1 LDYFTAQTAFVEAA
15 EGNNFSRAA
24 ERLGI
29 KASTVSRYVKDLE
42 QDLGIALFNRST
54 RTLHLTEGGRTFLL
68 HARRVLDEL
77 EQAKAAT
84 SALNQ
89 EPRGLLKLNLP
100 PAFARHHILPLLNT
114 FVARYPQ
121 IKLELVLDNA
131 QVNLIH
137 TGVDLAIRIGALAD
151 STLKTRKI
159 CAGNYLLVASPGF
172 CAAHPAPS
180 TPAELARLPAV
191 LSQHDFAFASSDEV
205 VPLVPHDCIRIND
218 LDAQLIAARQGL
230 GFALLPDWLVATS
243 IEAGALQVWL
253 PEWNILGAEQAFSV
267 WFVYPPKK
275 IVSSKVRCFID
286 FIVEQ
291 LGETPDWKRQGC
303 PCPSGP
309 PADLKGGC

>member
-1 LDYFTAQTAFVEAA
+1 MDYFAALTAFVEAA

-54 RTLHLTEGGRTFLL
+54 RTLHLTEGGQTFLL

-89 EPRGLLKLNLP
+89 QPRGVLKLNLP
-100 PAFARHHILPLLNT
+100 PAFARHHILPVLNL
-114 FVARYPQ
+114 FLARYPQ

-137 TGVDLAIRIGALAD
+137 SGVDLAIRIGALPD
-151 STLKTRKI
+151 STLKARKI
-159 CAGNYLLVASPGF
+159 CAGKYLLVASPGF
-172 CAAHPAPS
+172 CAQHAAPA
-180 TPAELARLPAV
+180 TPADLAGLPAILSTHDVAFEAGGEV
-191 LSQHDFAFASSDEV
+191 L
-205 VPLVPHDCIRIND
+205 PLVYGDCIRIND
-218 LDAQLIAARQGL
+218 LDAQLLAARQGL
-230 GFALLPDWLVATS
+230 GFALLPDWLVS
-243 IEAGALQVWL
+243 KSVEAGELQVWL
-253 PEWNILGAEQAFSV
+253 PHWNILGAEQAFAV
-267 WFVYPPKK
+267 WFVYPPKR

-286 FIVEQ
+286 FVVEQ
-291 LGETPDWKRQGC
+291 LGETPYWK
-303 PCPSGP
+303 
-309 PADLKGGC
+309 

>member
-1 LDYFTAQTAFVEAA
+1 MDYFAALTAFVEAA

-54 RTLHLTEGGRTFLL
+54 RTLHLTEGGQTFLL

-89 EPRGLLKLNLP
+89 QPRGVLKLNLP
-100 PAFARHHILPLLNT
+100 PAFARHHILPVLNV
-114 FVARYPQ
+114 FLVRYPQ

-137 TGVDLAIRIGALAD
+137 AGVDLAIRIGALPD
-151 STLKTRKI
+151 STLKARKI
-159 CAGNYLLVASPGF
+159 CAGKYLLVASPGF
-172 CAAHPAPS
+172 CEQYAAPA
-180 TPAELARLPAV
+180 TPADLAGLPAILSAHDVAFEAGGEV
-191 LSQHDFAFASSDEV
+191 L
-205 VPLVPHDCIRIND
+205 PLVYGDCIRIND
-218 LDAQLIAARQGL
+218 LDAQLLAARQGL
-230 GFALLPDWLVATS
+230 GFALLPDWLVS
-243 IEAGALQVWL
+243 KSVEAGELQAWL
-253 PEWNILGAEQAFSV
+253 PHWSILGAEQAFAV
-267 WFVYPPKK
+267 WFVYPPKR

-286 FIVEQ
+286 FVVEQ
-291 LGETPDWKRQGC
+291 LGETPYWK
-303 PCPSGP
+303 
-309 PADLKGGC
+309 

>member
-1 LDYFTAQTAFVEAA
+1 MDYFTALTAFVEAA

-54 RTLHLTEGGRTFLL
+54 RTLHLTEGGQTFLL

-89 EPRGLLKLNLP
+89 QPRGVLKLNVP
-100 PAFARHHILPLLNT
+100 PAFARHHILPVLNT
-114 FVARYPQ
+114 FLARYPQ
-121 IKLELVLDNA
+121 IKLELVLEEA

-137 TGVDLAIRIGALAD
+137 AGVDLAIRIGALAD
-151 STLKTRKI
+151 STLKARKI
-159 CAGNYLLVASPGF
+159 CAGKYLLVASPAF
-172 CAAHPAPS
+172 AAQHPAPS
-180 TPAELARLPAV
+180 TPTDLDSLPAI
-191 LSQHDFAFASSDEV
+191 LGRHAADHFAFACADEV
-205 VPLVPHDCIRIND
+205 LPLVHGDSIRISD

-230 GFALLPDWLVATS
+230 GFALLPDWLVAKS
-243 IEAGALQVWL
+243 IETGELRVWL
-253 PEWNILGAEQAFSV
+253 PHWTIRGAEQAFAV
-267 WFVYPPKK
+267 WFVYPPKR

-291 LGETPDWKRQGC
+291 LGETPYWKR
-303 PCPSGP
+303 
-309 PADLKGGC
+309 

>member
-1 LDYFTAQTAFVEAA
+1 MPRPHLDYFTALTAFVEAA

-54 RTLHLTEGGRTFLL
+54 RTLHLTEGGQTFLL

-89 EPRGLLKLNLP
+89 QPRGVLKLNMP
-100 PAFARHHILPLLNT
+100 PAFARHHILPVLNT
-114 FVARYPQ
+114 FLARYPQ
-121 IKLELVLDNA
+121 IKLELVLEEA

-137 TGVDLAIRIGALAD
+137 AGVDLAIRIGALAD
-151 STLKTRKI
+151 STLKARKI
-159 CAGNYLLVASPGF
+159 CAGKYLLVASPAF
-172 CAAHPAPS
+172 AAQHPAPS
-180 TPAELARLPAV
+180 TPTDLDSLPAI
-191 LSQHDFAFASSDEV
+191 LGRHAADHFAFACADEV
-205 VPLVPHDCIRIND
+205 LPLVHGDCIRISD

-230 GFALLPDWLVATS
+230 GFALLPDWLVAKS
-243 IEAGALQVWL
+243 IKTGELRVWL
-253 PEWNILGAEQAFSV
+253 PHWTISGAEQAFAV
-267 WFVYPPKK
+267 WFVYPPKR

-291 LGETPDWKRQGC
+291 LGETPYWKR
-303 PCPSGP
+303 
-309 PADLKGGC
+309 

>member
-1 LDYFTAQTAFVEAA
+1 MDYFTALTAFVEAA

-54 RTLHLTEGGRTFLL
+54 RMLHLTEGGQTFLM

-100 PAFARHHILPLLNT
+100 PAFARHHILPVLNL
-114 FVARYPQ
+114 FLARYPQ
-121 IKLELVLDNA
+121 IKLELVLDDD

-137 TGVDLAIRIGALAD
+137 SGVDLAIRIGALPD
-151 STLKTRKI
+151 STLKARKI
-159 CAGNYLLVASPGF
+159 CDGKYWLVASPAF
-172 CAAHPAPS
+172 CMEHPAPA
-180 TPAELARLPAV
+180 TPADLAGLPAIV
-191 LSQHDFAFASSDEV
+191 STNAAGHFAFARADDLL
-205 VPLVPHDCIRIND
+205 PLVHNDGVRIND

-230 GFALLPDWLVATS
+230 GYALLPDWLVAKS
-243 IEAGALQVWL
+243 IAAGELQVWL
-253 PEWNILGAEQAFSV
+253 EQWEIRGAEQAYAV
-267 WFVYPPKK
+267 WFVYPPKR

-291 LGETPDWKRQGC
+291 LGDTPYWKR
-303 PCPSGP
+303 
-309 PADLKGGC
+309 

>member
-1 LDYFTAQTAFVEAA
+1 MDYFAALTAFVEAA

-24 ERLGI
+24 ERLGV

-54 RTLHLTEGGRTFLL
+54 RTLHLTEGGQTFLL

-89 EPRGLLKLNLP
+89 QPRGVLKLNLP
-100 PAFARHHILPLLNT
+100 PAFARHHILPVLNR
-114 FVARYPQ
+114 FLARYPQ

-137 TGVDLAIRIGALAD
+137 SGVDLAIRIGALPD
-151 STLKTRKI
+151 STLKARKI
-159 CAGNYLLVASPGF
+159 CTGKYLLVASPGF
-172 CAAHPAPS
+172 CAQHAAPA
-180 TPAELARLPAV
+180 TPADLAGLPAILSLQDVAFEAGGEV
-191 LSQHDFAFASSDEV
+191 L
-205 VPLVPHDCIRIND
+205 PLVYGDCIRIND
-218 LDAQLIAARQGL
+218 LDAQLLAARQGL
-230 GFALLPDWLVATS
+230 GFALLPDWLVS
-243 IEAGALQVWL
+243 KSLEAGELQVWL
-253 PEWNILGAEQAFSV
+253 PHWNILGAEQAFAV
-267 WFVYPPKK
+267 WFVYPPKR

-291 LGETPDWKRQGC
+291 LGETPYWK
-303 PCPSGP
+303 
-309 PADLKGGC
+309 

>member
-1 LDYFTAQTAFVEAA
+1 MDYFTALTAFVEAA

-54 RTLHLTEGGRTFLL
+54 RMLHLTEGGQTFLM

-100 PAFARHHILPLLNT
+100 PAFARHHILPVVNLFL
-114 FVARYPQ
+114 ARYPQ
-121 IKLELVLDNA
+121 IKLELVLDDE

-137 TGVDLAIRIGALAD
+137 SGVDLAIRIGALAD
-151 STLKTRKI
+151 STLKARKI
-159 CAGNYLLVASPGF
+159 CDGKYRLVASPAFGRE
-172 CAAHPAPS
+172 HPVPA
-180 TPAELARLPAV
+180 TPADLAGLPAIV
-191 LSQHDFAFASSDEV
+191 STHAAGHCAFARATEV
-205 VPLVPHDCIRIND
+205 VPLVHNACVRIND

-230 GFALLPDWLVATS
+230 GFALLPDWLVAKS
-243 IEAGALQVWL
+243 LEAGELQAWL
-253 PEWNILGAEQAFSV
+253 DPWEIRGAEHAYAV
-267 WFVYPPKK
+267 WFVYPPKR

-291 LGETPDWKRQGC
+291 LGDTPYWKG
-303 PCPSGP
+303 
-309 PADLKGGC
+309 

>member
-1 LDYFTAQTAFVEAA
+1 MDYFAALTAFVEAA

-54 RTLHLTEGGRTFLL
+54 RTLHLTEGGQTFLL

-89 EPRGLLKLNLP
+89 QPRGVLKLNLP
-100 PAFARHHILPLLNT
+100 PAFARHHILPVLNV
-114 FVARYPQ
+114 FLARYPQ

-137 TGVDLAIRIGALAD
+137 AGVDLAIRIGALPD
-151 STLKTRKI
+151 STLKARKI
-159 CAGNYLLVASPGF
+159 CAGKYLLAASPGF
-172 CAAHPAPS
+172 CAQHAAPS
-180 TPAELARLPAV
+180 TPADLAGLPAILSTHDVAFEAGGEV
-191 LSQHDFAFASSDEV
+191 L
-205 VPLVPHDCIRIND
+205 PLVYGDCIRIND
-218 LDAQLIAARQGL
+218 LDAQLLAARQGL
-230 GFALLPDWLVATS
+230 GFALLPDWLVS
-243 IEAGALQVWL
+243 KSVEAGELQVWL
-253 PEWNILGAEQAFSV
+253 PHWSILGAEQAFAV
-267 WFVYPPKK
+267 WFVYPPKR

-286 FIVEQ
+286 FVVEQ
-291 LGETPDWKRQGC
+291 LGETPYWK
-303 PCPSGP
+303 
-309 PADLKGGC
+309 

>member
-1 LDYFTAQTAFVEAA
+1 MDYFTALTAFVEAA

-54 RTLHLTEGGRTFLL
+54 RMLHLTEGGQTFLM

-100 PAFARHHILPLLNT
+100 PAFARHHILPVLNL
-114 FVARYPQ
+114 FLARYPQ
-121 IKLELVLDNA
+121 IKLELVLDDD

-137 TGVDLAIRIGALAD
+137 SGVDLAIRIGALPD
-151 STLKTRKI
+151 STLKARKI
-159 CAGNYLLVASPGF
+159 CDGKYWLVASPAF
-172 CAAHPAPS
+172 CMEHPAPA
-180 TPAELARLPAV
+180 TPADLAGLPAIV
-191 LSQHDFAFASSDEV
+191 STNAAGHFAFARADELLPRV
-205 VPLVPHDCIRIND
+205 HNDGVRIND

-230 GFALLPDWLVATS
+230 GYALLPDWLVAKS
-243 IEAGALQVWL
+243 IAAGELQVWL
-253 PEWNILGAEQAFSV
+253 EQWEIRGAEQAYAV
-267 WFVYPPKK
+267 WFVYPPKR

-291 LGETPDWKRQGC
+291 LGDTPYWKR
-303 PCPSGP
+303 
-309 PADLKGGC
+309 